1 MAAKRSAH
9 ELFAPDAAGRKVVM
23 QTTLSAEGQG
33 YAQGEVVAVQ
43 MPENL

>member
-33 YAQGEVVAVQ
+33 YAQGEAVAVQ